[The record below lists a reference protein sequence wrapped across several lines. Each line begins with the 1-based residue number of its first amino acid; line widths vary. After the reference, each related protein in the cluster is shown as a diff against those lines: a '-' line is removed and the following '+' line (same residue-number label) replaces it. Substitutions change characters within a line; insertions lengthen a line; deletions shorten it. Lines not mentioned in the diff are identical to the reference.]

1 MVTTKTILTLCCF
14 TQEQFHSVC
23 AAVGFVMTA
32 PDTFSQT
39 AFAQNSEFWQSP
51 DSESPDFPRTEARR
65 QFVTWNRKH
74 IIKRQQPVSRLL
86 SRLPLQQVREQL
98 GTEKL
103 IHTCTCRPHK
113 QGFRSA
119 PEIAGNG
126 WRVEPATA
134 DLHLHQNNDRLHTAS
149 GPLHQPDINSNLTSS
164 LRI

>member
-1 MVTTKTILTLCCF
+1 MFDCF

-51 DSESPDFPRTEARR
+51 DSASLDFPKTGARR

-98 GTEKL
+98 GTEK
-103 IHTCTCRPHK
+103 ITHTCICRPRK

-149 GPLHQPDINSNLTSS
+149 GLHQSDINSIQSYVITTFLV
-164 LRI
+164 